1 MTADKS
7 TKSAAGRRISQCVAV
22 LALAGSCTAWAQGSY
37 PTTKVEVVVPWTAG
51 QATDIAARTMAEH
64 LTRELGQTFFV
75 SNKAGAGGAVGSTQ
89 VARAKNDG
97 YTLLAG
103 STGSV
108 IVSPLL
114 TETSY
119 TAADFVPAAMIAKSP
134 SILITAADFP
144 ARNIDELVKLLKEKP
159 GEYTFASSGN
169 GSATHLMAEAF
180 NLGHGIQA
188 THVPYKGSSA
198 ALTDVLAG
206 RVAYMFD
213 TVASVS
219 SQLAA
224 GKVTAY
230 AISSKERSASVPDVP
245 TIAEVTELKDYDIAS
260 WIGLM
265 APKGTSE
272 QDMAVLEKTA
282 RAYLE
287 TPAAKT
293 KYQQLGL
300 SVSPMSNAE
309 FQQVV
314 QNEEALYAGLLE
326 QLGLKRQA
334 Q

>member
-1 MTADKS
+1 MAQDRTS
-7 TKSAAGRRISQCVAV
+7 TGKRIGRCLA
-22 LALAGSCTAWAQGSY
+22 ALAMACSCAAWAQGSY
-37 PTTKVEVVVPWTAG
+37 PAQKVEIVVPWTAG
-51 QATDIAARTMAEH
+51 QATDIAARVMAEH
-64 LTRELGQTFFV
+64 LSGKLGQAFFV
-75 SNKAGAGGAVGSTQ
+75 SNKAGAGGAVGSMQ
-89 VARAKNDG
+89 VARSKNDG
-97 YTLLAG
+97 YTLLAA

-108 IVSPLL
+108 VVAPLL

-119 TAADFVPAAMIAKSP
+119 TAGDFAPAAMIAKSP

-144 ARNIDELVKLLKEKP
+144 AKNIDDLIRLLKDNP
-159 GEYTFASSGN
+159 GKYAFASSGS

-188 THVPYKGSSA
+188 THVPYKGSAA

-230 AISSKERSASVPDVP
+230 AISSKERSASVPDIP
-245 TIAEVTELKDYDIAS
+245 AIAEVTELKDFDIAS

-265 APKGTSE
+265 APKGASE
-272 QDMAVLEKTA
+272 QDMAVLEKAA
-282 RAYLE
+282 RDYLE
-287 TPAAKT
+287 TPEAKA
-293 KYQQLGL
+293 KYQNLGL

-309 FQQVV
+309 FQAVV
-314 QNEEALYAGLLE
+314 EREVALYSDLLE
-326 QLGLKRQA
+326 KLGLKKQ
-334 Q
+334 